1 MVLCDTIRGKPG
13 IRECRQEHI
22 SHENV
27 YFQKHL
33 TFCFN
38 FKMLSDMTFLKQ
50 QLICSLSQRTRCS
63 NLSLK
68 RKTNLHLPFL
78 TFWKRWKSADFFCS
92 TFKKMCKIFLKIAK
106 MQRKQWWEK
115 KLWTIKIKKFVF
127 WQCIVKRTF
136 FFSFL
141 FRRTDVRGCIGWTFI
156 YRYDQC
162 LKKRQTQPFL
172 IHFIG
177 CGSWIM

>member
-1 MVLCDTIRGKPG
+1 
-13 IRECRQEHI
+13 
-22 SHENV
+22 
-27 YFQKHL
+27 
-33 TFCFN
+33 
-38 FKMLSDMTFLKQ
+38 MTFLKQ

-78 TFWKRWKSADFFCS
+78 TFWKRWKSADIFCS
-92 TFKKMCKIFLKIAK
+92 TFKKICKIFLKIL

-115 KLWTIKIKKFVF
+115 KLWTIKIKIVHFVF
-127 WQCIVKRTF
+127 WQGIAKRTF

-162 LKKRQTQPFL
+162 LKKKADSAIFNTFYRLWKLNYVGETHNL
-172 IHFIG
+172 SSKDIWFIWL
-177 CGSWIM
+177 SVVLFI